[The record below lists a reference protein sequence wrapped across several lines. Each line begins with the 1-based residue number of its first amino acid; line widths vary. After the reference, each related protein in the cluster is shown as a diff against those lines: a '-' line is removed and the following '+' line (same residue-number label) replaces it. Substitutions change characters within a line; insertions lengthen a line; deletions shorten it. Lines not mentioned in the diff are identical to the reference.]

1 MTKAAGTTLT
11 VIGYARCSTT
21 EQAND
26 GLSIDTQRARIAA
39 WAEAHGATLLEVV
52 ADEGVSG
59 TKPLAERAGGKRIAA
74 ILDARRS
81 DVDAV
86 VVVRTDRLGRD
97 AAETLTLL
105 KRFRIGRV
113 GLVAVAQHLDLAT
126 PHGKAMA
133 AMGAVFGELER
144 DLLAERTTDALAEL
158 RRQGRAWNHAP
169 FGWENDG
176 GHLVPVAEEQDTLER
191 IRSLRADGK
200 GYATVARLLTEEGR
214 RTKRGGQWQAMSVR
228 SVERT
233 SASLAS

>member
-1 MTKAAGTTLT
+1 MAKKAGTSLT

-39 WAEAHGATLLEVV
+39 WAETNGATLLEVV

-59 TKPLAERAGGKRIAA
+59 TKPLGDRAGGKRIAA
-74 ILDARRS
+74 ILEARRT

-86 VVVRTDRLGRD
+86 IVVRTDRLGRD

-105 KRFRIGRV
+105 KRFRTGRV

-144 DLLAERTTDALAEL
+144 DLLAERTSDALAEL

-169 FGWENDG
+169 FGWRSEG
-176 GHLVPVAEEQDTLER
+176 GHLVTVTDEQRTLAR
-191 IRSLRADGK
+191 IRALRAEGK
-200 GYATVARLLTEEGR
+200 GFASVARILNDEGR